1 MAQRKTKKDELLDF
15 EISFYEGVL
24 KRTPDYIEAIIPL
37 AEAYTRKGLYK
48 KGLEMDLRLTQLC
61 ADDPVAYYNLA
72 CSYALL
78 GKKVDALTALKKAV
92 ALGYSDFAHLRKDAD
107 LKCLDGDP
115 EFEQI
120 KKLDK

>member
-1 MAQRKTKKDELLDF
+1 MAQRKTKKDEGLDF

-48 KGLEMDLRLTQLC
+48 KGLELDLRLTALC
-61 ADDPVAYYNLA
+61 GDDPVAYYNLA

-78 GKKVDALTALKKAV
+78 KKKEDALSALKKAV
-92 ALGYSDFAHLRKDAD
+92 ALGYDDFAHLRKDPD
-107 LKCLDGDP
+107 LKCLAGDP

-120 KKLDK
+120 KRLEK